1 MRVLL
6 VLALLGTSVLLMSC
20 AGTDPDSP
28 ARSLV
33 QETAAGFQYYA
44 RCKKL
49 HGDKDWEWRSPLTSD
64 RREAQLLAREH
75 NDENPGHNAKW
86 YRD

>member
-6 VLALLGTSVLLMSC
+6 VLTLLGTPVLLMSC
-20 AGTDPDSP
+20 AGTDIDSP

-33 QETAAGFQYYA
+33 PETSAGIQYYA

-49 HGDKDWEWRSPLTSD
+49 HGDKDWEWRSPLTSN
-64 RREAQLLAREH
+64 RREAQLLAKKH
-75 NDENPGHNAKW
+75 NDENPGHNAKS